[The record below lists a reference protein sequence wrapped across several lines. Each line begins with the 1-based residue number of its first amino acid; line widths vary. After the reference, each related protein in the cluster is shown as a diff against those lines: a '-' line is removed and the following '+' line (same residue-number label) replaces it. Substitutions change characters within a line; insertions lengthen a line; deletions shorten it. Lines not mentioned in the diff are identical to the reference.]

1 MFFHKKTPATDATQP
16 FSDVMDRIKGTFA
29 TGYEKDLMKAKKDYK
44 DTFGNFEYKIPP
56 AVYSVIDMYDKMYT
70 GGLPGK
76 DIIQDQIGAGYAGA
90 MGNLARG
97 ADTSAGFLGAG
108 TALSD
113 RFMSSVRDLS
123 VQDETMKVQQEQE
136 KLMGQIAG
144 QTMMADYEKERDV
157 NIPYA
162 DYQRK
167 LNEANAREVAAMQTK
182 YNAQNYAEQ
191 KKMANKQLL
200 FGLAGTVLGGPI
212 GGALGSGLGGLF
224 GGGGGNTMQPAPP
237 VGYNTTPYLPSAP
250 MPSAGASIPTSGT
263 AWNYDYNSIFNSS
276 RF

>member
-1 MFFHKKTPATDATQP
+1 MAE
-16 FSDVMDRIKGTFA
+16 MDKALQAEIEAEAKRRIA
-29 TGYEKDLMKAKKDYK
+29 AKDYK
-44 DTFGNFEYKIPP
+44 DTMGTFEYKIPP
-56 AVYSVIDMYDKMYT
+56 AVYSMINMYDKMYT

-90 MGNLARG
+90 MGNLSRG

-108 TALSD
+108 TALSN

-123 VQDETMKVQQEQE
+123 VQDETMRVQQEQQ
-136 KLMGQIAG
+136 KLMGKIQG
-144 QTMMADYEKERDV
+144 QAVLADYEKERDV

-162 DYQRK
+162 DYQRR
-167 LNEANAREVAAMQTK
+167 LNDAKAKEIAEQQNI
-182 YNAQNYAEQ
+182 YNAQNYQ
-191 KKMANKQLL
+191 RQLGMANTQQLL
-200 FGLAGTVLGGPI
+200 GLAGTVLGGPI
-212 GGALGSGLGGLF
+212 GGAIAGSLF

-250 MPSAGASIPTSGT
+250 MPSAGASIPASGT